1 MEVEKKGESPESEI
15 SEGSFGKESLRAKGP
30 GPVFFVLVGLVLG
43 LAIKLFCLDVL
54 RVEGTSMEPAV
65 ADKSRV
71 WVSKL
76 AYGLVEPFGDS
87 LLLQWGEPQ
96 QDQVVLYFYN
106 NRAVIKRCVAVAGDR
121 LDFSTGLGYILNVN
135 EKKIP
140 LTEAQYQKLKH
151 NQQVPQGMILA
162 VGDNYH
168 DSVDSR
174 DYGFVPVEN
183 VLGRIVTR

>member
-1 MEVEKKGESPESEI
+1 MEVEKKGLLPESKK
-15 SEGSFGKESLRAKGP
+15 SEGSFGTESLRSKGP
-30 GPVFFVLVGLVLG
+30 GPLVFVVAGVVLG

-65 ADKSRV
+65 ADGSRV
-71 WVSKL
+71 WVGKL

-87 LLLQWGEPQ
+87 LLVQWREPRR
-96 QDQVVLYFYN
+96 DEVVLYFYN

-121 LDFSTGLGYILNVN
+121 LDFSTGLGYSLNVN

-151 NQQVPQGMILA
+151 NRQVPQGMILA
-162 VGDNYH
+162 VGDNYQN
-168 DSVDSR
+168 SVDSR

-183 VLGRIVTR
+183 VLGRIAVR